1 MNLELKN
8 QTVLITG
15 SGSGIGRGIA
25 EGFLKEKALVIIT
38 DLNKTALINTE
49 NEFSSKY
56 SVEKILKYFGD
67 LDKPDILKSLYQFI
81 MDKTGGLD
89 HLVCNIGSGMSAP
102 PLDENVTEFQRMLD
116 INLLNAVGIVNQF
129 YWILTRKWVLKNR
142 RGFPVNTKLTVNFFT
157 VILPTN
163 HKY

>member
-25 EGFLKEKALVIIT
+25 EGFLKEKALVLIT

-56 SVEKILKYFGD
+56 GVEKI
-67 LDKPDILKSLYQFI
+67 
-81 MDKTGGLD
+81 
-89 HLVCNIGSGMSAP
+89 
-102 PLDENVTEFQRMLD
+102 
-116 INLLNAVGIVNQF
+116 
-129 YWILTRKWVLKNR
+129 
-142 RGFPVNTKLTVNFFT
+142 
-157 VILPTN
+157 
-163 HKY
+163 